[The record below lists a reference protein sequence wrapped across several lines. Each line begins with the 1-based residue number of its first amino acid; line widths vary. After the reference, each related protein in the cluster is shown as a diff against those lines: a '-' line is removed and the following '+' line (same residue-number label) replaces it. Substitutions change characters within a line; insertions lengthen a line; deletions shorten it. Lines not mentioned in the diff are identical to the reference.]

1 MFRTG
6 QAVLHSHQR
15 RLIPLSSKL
24 TFILSM
30 TIFGTIGLFVRL
42 IPLPSSIIA
51 LTRAVV
57 GTVFLLVLLACK
69 REKTDWQA
77 IRRNIKILIISGAAI
92 GFNWILLFEAYRYTT
107 VAIATLCYYFS
118 AIFVIVAS
126 PFVLR
131 EKLTP
136 RKIACSFAALVGIIL
151 VSGVIDGGS
160 GSFSLTG
167 VLLGLGAAVLYASVI
182 VLNKKLSGISSLD
195 TTISQLGAA
204 AAVLLPYVLLSEDI
218 AQIAALD
225 ASGLLLLL
233 AIGIVHTGIAY
244 AMYFSSLQKI
254 KAQTAALFSYLDPV
268 IALLLSIFVL
278 KEGMTVLGLIGAVIV
293 LGAMLLS
300 ERDPKKS

>member
-1 MFRTG
+1 M
-6 QAVLHSHQR
+6 A
-15 RLIPLSSKL
+15 
-24 TFILSM
+24 
-30 TIFGTIGLFVRL
+30 IFGTIGLFVRL

-57 GTVFLLVLLACK
+57 GTFFLLVLLACK
-69 REKTDWQA
+69 REKPDWQA

>member
-15 RLIPLSSKL
+15 RWIPLSSKL

-30 TIFGTIGLFVRL
+30 AIFGTIGLFVRL

-57 GTVFLLVLLACK
+57 GTFFLLVLLACK
-69 REKTDWQA
+69 REKPDWQA

>member
-1 MFRTG
+1 
-6 QAVLHSHQR
+6 
-15 RLIPLSSKL
+15 LSSKL

-30 TIFGTIGLFVRL
+30 AIFGTIGLFVRL

-57 GTVFLLVLLACK
+57 GTFFLLVLLACK
-69 REKTDWQA
+69 REKPDWQA